1 MPIQANS
8 NPYLTVSYTLSQSDS
23 TQTFSE
29 SSSAGYSSFEFTDG
43 TGLGQIN
50 MGIKNTGYLASGG
63 TKIFDFD
70 AFPKEVFN
78 TSYDISFTS
87 RSQVGTVYNPER
99 GVKGILITN
108 TWSHPSGG
116 AFPSGFTTGD
126 MPYFTI
132 AATGIAGFTG
142 LFNDGSG
149 GIQVMPSS
157 TWAYTNYVGATPTI
171 GYLGEGDFNNFISLI
186 DSGSGVPYEVVVV
199 GVTGTGA
206 T

>member
-1 MPIQANS
+1 MPILATATPS
-8 NPYLTVSYTLSQSDS
+8 LTISYTVSQSDS

-29 SSSAGYSSFEFTDG
+29 STSVGYSAFTFSDG
-43 TGLGQIN
+43 TGMGQIN
-50 MGIKNTGYLASGG
+50 MGIKNTGYLPSGD

-78 TSYDISFTS
+78 SSYDVSFTS
-87 RSQVGTVYNPER
+87 RSQVGLVLNPER

-108 TWSHPSGG
+108 TWEHPSGS
-116 AFPSGFTTGD
+116 FPSGFTTGEL
-126 MPYFTI
+126 PYFTI
-132 AATGIAGFTG
+132 AATGQAGFTG

-171 GYLGEGDFNNFISLI
+171 GYLGEGNFNNFLSLI
-186 DSGSGVPYEVVVV
+186 DSGSGVPYEIIVV